1 MCIRDSENAAFGAF
15 VPCEADG
22 YAKPDE
28 EYLDAMLTVYYRAY
42 PVSYTHL
49 NDRPR
54 QQHTAERDKAHLLL
68 LGKGGTVL
76 SVAAQVL
83 HLTGSGIQ
91 RAACKPD
98 FVRRVH
104 KQHFW
109 AAHGTRRGLPQQGLQ
124 HIGGNGGVVVQQQH
138 IVAAIGQCTAHT
150 HIVDGGKAQVL
161 LLRQKHRVGRQFILQ
176 LRYQMCIRDRP
187 ARPKA

>member
-1 MCIRDSENAAFGAF
+1 M
-15 VPCEADG
+15 
-22 YAKPDE
+22 
-28 EYLDAMLTVYYRAY
+28 
-42 PVSYTHL
+42 
-49 NDRPR
+49 
-54 QQHTAERDKAHLLL
+54 
-68 LGKGGTVL
+68 
-76 SVAAQVL
+76 AAQVL

-176 LRYQMCIRDRP
+176 LRYRVIGRSIVQQDNFKVLVRLLLQAVQTDQRILP
-187 ARPKA
+187 AVVIGDNDSYLGHGYSLKLFTASMTAVTCSSVIP